1 VKWEPVVA
9 MLALVALGLWLVWGP
24 GDRLG
29 MPAAREGAR
38 LVELR
43 LHNDRGA
50 LEIVEAK
57 GDQPASFRLLF
68 RDGSASEVLS
78 VDVASGILP
87 GGVFD
92 RLMAAQDNPMFR
104 VLNITGWGSLLWVLI
119 GFGGQA
125 AFSGRFVVQW
135 LVSEKQKRSV
145 VPEAFWWMSLVGGV
159 GLFTYFAWRQDIV
172 GVLGQSSGLVIYARN
187 IRLIHKR
194 RRREARR
201 EGMRGV
207 GGVEEISEKGVGGS
221 GGGSEKPKIG
231 G

>member
-1 VKWEPVVA
+1 VKWEPLLA

-29 MPAAREGAR
+29 MPPARAGAR

-50 LEIVEAK
+50 LEIVEAA
-57 GDQPASFRLLF
+57 GDRPASFRLLF
-68 RDGSASEVLS
+68 RDGSATEALS
-78 VDVASGILP
+78 VDVLRGILP
-87 GGVFD
+87 AGVFD
-92 RLMAAQDNPMFR
+92 RLMTAQDNPVFR
-104 VLNITGWGSLLWVLI
+104 VLNITGWGSLLWILI

-135 LVSEKQKRSV
+135 LVSEKQRRS
-145 VPEAFWWMSLVGGV
+145 EAFWWMSLVGGV

-194 RRREARR
+194 RKREARQ
-201 EGMRGV
+201 EKIPGRGPA
-207 GGVEEISEKGVGGS
+207 GEISEKGEAGS